1 MSRKIEIYKT
11 YTCPHCG
18 STMLG
23 TVDCGLNT
31 GGLLCHECKAEW
43 NSSGEQIQESKIAR
57 RIACI
62 HCAKEITSI
71 QVHREL
77 CPKQEPVN
85 GIPISHALTLA
96 DHMLLEAREK
106 ANRG

>member
-1 MSRKIEIYKT
+1 MGKKIEIYKT

-43 NSSGEQIQESKIAR
+43 SPNGEQICESKLSRKIT
-57 RIACI
+57 CM
-62 HCAKEITSI
+62 HCGKEIQNK
-71 QVHREL
+71 QVHGEL
-77 CPKQEPVN
+77 CPKQKPVN
-85 GIPISHALTLA
+85 GVPLSHGLSLD